1 MVVRTDG
8 IRVAARLRRVLVA
21 LALAA
26 LVPAAATAE
35 RIKDIA
41 TVGGVRSNPLVGYGL
56 VVGLVGTGDQTSQA
70 PFTTQTLRNMLA
82 QLGVTIP
89 ANVNL
94 QLKNVAA
101 VTVQA
106 ELPPFAKPGQA
117 VDVTVTSIGNATSLR
132 GGALLMTP
140 LRGIDGEVY
149 AVAQGNL
156 IVSGL
161 GAQGADGSRIVVN
174 IPSAGRIP
182 AGATVERAVN
192 ATFGAEP
199 TLSINLNNPDFTAA
213 SRVTTRIN
221 GALGMNVARTVDPV
235 SVVVD
240 APSDPS
246 QRVAFLAFIE
256 NLEVEPG
263 EARARVVVNS
273 RSGTVV
279 IGSTVRVMPAA
290 VSHGSLIVSISEEQ
304 NVSQP
309 EPFSYRGRTVVT
321 PESSIDVQQTGGH
334 MFKFG
339 PGVTL
344 DEIVRAVNGVGAAP
358 GDLVAI
364 LEALKEAGALRAEL
378 IVI

>member
-1 MVVRTDG
+1 MAGGNWIGRRG
-8 IRVAARLRRVLVA
+8 LRGCA
-21 LALAA
+21 LMLLAA
-26 LVPAAATAE
+26 VGCAAAPGHAE

-41 TVGGVRSNPLVGYGL
+41 SVGGVRGNPLVGYGL

-70 PFTTQTLRNMLA
+70 PFTVQTLRNMLE

-89 ANVNL
+89 PNVNP

-117 VDVTVTSIGNATSLR
+117 IDVTVTSIGNATSLR
-132 GGALLMTP
+132 GGALIMTP
-140 LRGIDGEVY
+140 LRGADGEVY

-174 IPSAGRIP
+174 VPSAGRIP
-182 AGATVERAVN
+182 GGAMVERAVP
-192 ATFGAEP
+192 AQLGDAQSL
-199 TLSINLNNPDFTAA
+199 TLNLNTPDFTAA
-213 SRVTTRIN
+213 SRVSASIN
-221 GALGMNVARTVDPV
+221 RMFGDGIARTIDSV
-235 SVVVD
+235 SVVVA
-240 APSDPS
+240 APPDPT
-246 QRVAFLAFIE
+246 QRVSFLSIVE
-256 NLEVEPG
+256 NLEVDPG

-290 VSHGSLIVSISEEQ
+290 VSHGSLIVTITEDQ

-321 PESSIDVQQTGGH
+321 QDSSIDVEQTGGH

-344 DEIVRAVNGVGAAP
+344 DEIVRAVNAVGAAP

-378 IVI
+378 VVI

>member
-1 MVVRTDG
+1 M
-8 IRVAARLRRVLVA
+8 L
-21 LALAA
+21 LAA
-26 LVPAAATAE
+26 VSCAAAPVHAE

-41 TVGGVRSNPLVGYGL
+41 SVGGVRSNPLVGYGL

-70 PFTTQTLRNMLA
+70 PFTVQTLRNMLE

-89 ANVNL
+89 PNVNP

-117 VDVTVTSIGNATSLR
+117 IDVTVTSIGNATSLR
-132 GGALLMTP
+132 GGALIMTP
-140 LRGIDGEVY
+140 LRGADGEVY

-174 IPSAGRIP
+174 VPSAGRIP
-182 AGATVERAVN
+182 GGAMVERAVP
-192 ATFGAEP
+192 AELGDAQSL
-199 TLSINLNNPDFTAA
+199 TLNLNTPDFTAA
-213 SRVTTRIN
+213 SRVSASIN
-221 GALGMNVARTVDPV
+221 RMFGDGIARTVDSV
-235 SVVVD
+235 SVVVA
-240 APSDPS
+240 APPDLT
-246 QRVAFLAFIE
+246 QRVSFLSIVE
-256 NLEVEPG
+256 NLEVDPG

-290 VSHGSLIVSISEEQ
+290 VSHGSLIVTITEDQ

-321 PESSIDVQQTGGH
+321 QDSSIDVEQTGGH

-344 DEIVRAVNGVGAAP
+344 DEIVRAVNAVGAAP

-378 IVI
+378 VVI

>member
-1 MVVRTDG
+1 MRPANEMRRRG
-8 IRVAARLRRVLVA
+8 LRGCA
-21 LALAA
+21 LMLLAA
-26 LVPAAATAE
+26 VSCAAAPVHAE

-41 TVGGVRSNPLVGYGL
+41 SVGGVRSNPLVGYGL

-70 PFTTQTLRNMLA
+70 PFTVQTLRNMLE

-89 ANVNL
+89 PNVNP

-117 VDVTVTSIGNATSLR
+117 IDVTVTSIGNATSLR
-132 GGALLMTP
+132 GGALIMTP
-140 LRGIDGEVY
+140 LRGADGEVY

-156 IVSGL
+156 VVSGL

-174 IPSAGRIP
+174 VPSAGRIP
-182 AGATVERAVN
+182 GGAHVERAVP
-192 ATFGAEP
+192 AELGDAQSL
-199 TLSINLNNPDFTAA
+199 TLNLNTPDFTAA
-213 SRVTTRIN
+213 SRVTASIN
-221 GALGMNVARTVDPV
+221 RMFGDGIARTIDSV
-235 SVVVD
+235 SVVVA
-240 APSDPS
+240 APPDPT
-246 QRVAFLAFIE
+246 QRVSFLSIVE
-256 NLEVEPG
+256 NLEVDPG

-290 VSHGSLIVSISEEQ
+290 VSHGSLIVTITEDQ

-321 PESSIDVQQTGGH
+321 QDSSIDVEQTGGH

-344 DEIVRAVNGVGAAP
+344 DEIVRAVNAVGAAP

-378 IVI
+378 VVI

>member
-1 MVVRTDG
+1 MAALRT
-8 IRVAARLRRVLVA
+8 RSTVPRRLLRAAGCAVLV
-21 LALAA
+21 LAA
-26 LVPAAATAE
+26 TPAPAE

-41 TVGGVRSNPLVGYGL
+41 SVGGVRSNPLIGYGL

-70 PFTTQTLRNMLA
+70 PFTVQTLRNMLE

-89 ANVNL
+89 PNVNP

-106 ELPPFAKPGQA
+106 ELPPFSKPGQA
-117 VDVTVTSIGNATSLR
+117 IDVTVTSIGNATSLR

-140 LRGIDGEVY
+140 LRGADGQVY

-161 GAQGADGSRIVVN
+161 GASGADGSKIVVN
-174 IPSAGRIP
+174 VPSAGRVP
-182 AGATVERAVN
+182 GGATVEREVP
-192 ATFGAEP
+192 ATLGDAQSV
-199 TLSINLNNPDFTAA
+199 TLNLNSPDFTAA
-213 SRVTTRIN
+213 NRVSEIIN
-221 GALGMNVARTVDPV
+221 RMFGTGIARTVDAV
-235 SVVVD
+235 SVEVT
-240 APSDPS
+240 APPDTSS
-246 QRVAFLAFIE
+246 RIAFLSTIE
-256 NLEVEPG
+256 NLEVDPG
-263 EARARVVVNS
+263 DARARVVVNS

-290 VSHGSLIVSISEEQ
+290 VSHGSLIVTISEDQ

-321 PESSIDVQQTGGH
+321 QDSSIDVQQTGGH